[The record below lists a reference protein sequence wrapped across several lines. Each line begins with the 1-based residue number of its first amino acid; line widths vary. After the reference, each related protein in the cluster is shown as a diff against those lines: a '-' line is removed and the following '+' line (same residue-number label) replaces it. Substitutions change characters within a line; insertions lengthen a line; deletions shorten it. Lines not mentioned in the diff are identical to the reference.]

1 MAKFK
6 KGQSGN
12 PAGRPKGKSELRELR
27 ELLSPHAEELVTK
40 AVEMAKA
47 GDSAALRLCLDRL
60 IPPIKARDTPITLEQ
75 FTGTLTEQG
84 QLILEAMARSD
95 LTPSEAT
102 SMLQALGAQGRI
114 VELDELEKRL
124 RVLEETRA

>member
-12 PAGRPKGKSELRELR
+12 PVGRPKGKSTLQELR
-27 ELLSPHAEELVTK
+27 ELLKPHAEELVTK
-40 AVEMAKA
+40 VVEMAKT
-47 GDSAALRLCLDRL
+47 GDSAALRLCLERL
-60 IPPIKARDTPITLEQ
+60 IPPIKARDTPITLDK

-84 QLILEAMARSD
+84 QYILEAMARSD

-114 VELDELEKRL
+114 VELDELEKRV
-124 RVLEETRA
+124 RALEDVRT